1 MRIRARLALSFLSVI
16 AALSAAALLM
26 VGPAAESAFRSFVF
40 SGDAEKARVYGALLA
55 DFYDEKGNWEGAQA
69 FVAGMPARLLA
80 SIEESVHARRAAP
93 EASTAALADAAA
105 YAGAAK
111 APTAGQRLSAGA
123 EAAAAAESAYA
134 LLSDRV
140 ALADPDG
147 VVVVD
152 TAGRLLG
159 SVHPPAH
166 LAHGLPVLSG
176 GRRVGTVLV
185 GSMIESS
192 LTAPGER
199 FLRRVFSAVLSATLL
214 SAALAL
220 LLGLGLSARMT
231 RPLAALARAARR
243 VQAGDLSARVDA
255 RGGDEVAELSG
266 SFNAMAAEL
275 ARLEEA
281 KRRIIADAAHELRTP
296 AALIQGAVEAM
307 LDGVFPRDD
316 ETLRSVHEEALRLAR
331 LIESLR
337 ELESAESGELELR
350 IEELDALEEARGAA
364 ALFEA
369 PARAKGLSLCVSG
382 EGAARVLADAFRLRE
397 ILSNFLAN
405 AVRHAPEG
413 GRVRLLARERQAP
426 DPPARRD
433 RDGGWR
439 TAAPFVEF
447 AVEDSGPGVPP
458 AERERVFERFYRLDA
473 SRSSGTGGRGLGLS
487 IASGLAKAMGGRIE
501 LGESELGGAAF
512 LLLLPAAGN
521 GVPPP
526 GP

>member
-1 MRIRARLALSFLSVI
+1 MRIKVRLALSFLSVI

-55 DFYDEKGNWEGAQA
+55 DYYAEEGSWEGAQA
-69 FVAGMPARLLA
+69 FVAGMPARLLS

-93 EASTAALADAAA
+93 EALA
-105 YAGAAK
+105 AGAAAEA
-111 APTAGQRLSAGA
+111 APQSSQEAAVG
-123 EAAAAAESAYA
+123 AAAAAESAYA

-220 LLGLGLSARMT
+220 LLGLGLSARIT

-243 VQAGDLSARVDA
+243 VEAGDLSARVDA

-337 ELESAESGELELR
+337 ELESAESGDLELR

-369 PARAKGLSLCVSG
+369 PARAKGLSLTVSVSG
-382 EGAARVLADAFRLRE
+382 EGGVPRVLADAFRLRE
-397 ILSNFLAN
+397 ILSNLLAN

-413 GRVRLLARERQAP
+413 GTVRLLARERQAP
-426 DPPARRD
+426 GPPARRD
-433 RDGGWR
+433 RDGGGGR
-439 TAAPFVEF
+439 AAAAFVEF

-458 AERERVFERFYRLDA
+458 AERDRVFERFYRLDA
-473 SRSSGTGGRGLGLS
+473 SRSTGSGGRGLGLS
-487 IASGLAKAMGGRIE
+487 IASGLAKAQGGWIE
-501 LGESELGGAAF
+501 LVESELGGAAF
-512 LLLLPAAGN
+512 LLLLPAAVRGN
-521 GVPPP
+521 PPP
-526 GP
+526 GL